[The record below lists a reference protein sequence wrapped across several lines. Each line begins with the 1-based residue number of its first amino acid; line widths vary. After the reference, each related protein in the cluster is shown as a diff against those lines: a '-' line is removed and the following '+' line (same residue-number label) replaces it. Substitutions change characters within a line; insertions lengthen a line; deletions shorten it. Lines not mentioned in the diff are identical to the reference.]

1 MNDPM
6 NDKVQQAI
14 FTRAALLEAE
24 AAAKALP
31 PGPERRALIAAHRR
45 LHARLYAC
53 LMMMEDTVPGIVA
66 QVATPDSGGTDKD
79 TSFAPGVGPQARQ
92 AA

>member
-6 NDKVQQAI
+6 NAKVQQAI
-14 FTRAALLEAE
+14 FTRAALLQAE
-24 AAAKALP
+24 AAAAALP
-31 PGPERRALIAAHRR
+31 PGPERRALLAAQRR

-53 LMMMEDTVPGIVA
+53 LMMMEDVVPGIVA
-66 QVATPDSGGTDKD
+66 QVVPDSGGTDKD
-79 TSFAPGVGPQARQ
+79 TSFAEGVGPQAQR

>member
-6 NDKVQQAI
+6 HAKVQQAI

-24 AAAKALP
+24 AAAQALP
-31 PGPERRALIAAHRR
+31 AGPERRALIAAQRR

-53 LMMMEDTVPGIVA
+53 LMLMEDTLPGIVA
-66 QVATPDSGGTDKD
+66 QVVPDSGGTDKD
-79 TSFAPGVGPQARQ
+79 TSFAEGVGPQAKR

>member
-1 MNDPM
+1 M

-24 AAAKALP
+24 AVAQTLP
-31 PGPERRALIAAHRR
+31 PGPERRALFAAQRR

-66 QVATPDSGGTDKD
+66 QVVPDSGGTDKD
-79 TSFAPGVGPQARQ
+79 TSFAQGVGPQAKQ

>member
-1 MNDPM
+1 M

-14 FTRAALLEAE
+14 FARAALLEAE
-24 AAAKALP
+24 AAALALP
-31 PGPERRALIAAHRR
+31 PGPERRALITAQRQ

-53 LMMMEDTVPGIVA
+53 LLLAEDAVPGITA
-66 QVATPDSGGTDKD
+66 QVVPDSGGTNKD
-79 TSFAPGVGPQARQ
+79 TAFAPGVDPQAKQ

>member
-1 MNDPM
+1 MNP
-6 NDKVQQAI
+6 KVQQAI

-31 PGPERRALIAAHRR
+31 DSPERRALMVAQRR

-53 LMMMEDTVPGIVA
+53 LMLAEDDVPGIVA
-66 QVATPDSGGTDKD
+66 QVVPDSGGTDKD
-79 TSFAPGVGPQARQ
+79 SSFADGVGPQAKQ